1 MDALACIRTLGGK
14 ESAMKLTRM
23 VGLRRPSQIYR
34 TRAEHQNAD
43 AGQFFSP
50 RTREWLAASA
60 SLGLLWGLAEIAV
73 QAFQRHG
80 LSRVTAVTVRLHD
93 HAVVL
98 NLAAAACLMLAL
110 GGLAAALARGP
121 RSRLVFWVVACCIA
135 MIAPLLALESLHP
148 AAASLLGAG
157 LGCRLATWGR
167 TRGIRLLQHAWLALL
182 PVSIAAGLLAEF
194 HHAHATRKP
203 APAVLGNSLAPRD
216 NVVLLVLDT
225 VRADHLSLHGYH
237 RNTTPNLDRLAASGL
252 VFNHARS
259 TSSWTLPAHASMLTG
274 RWYHELSAEVDQPLD
289 HTFPTITESLRE
301 QGYATGGFVGNVFYC
316 NAQFGIARG
325 FSHYEDHPA
334 TERLDPLIFLEATS
348 LGRGTAELARR
359 AGWISTPPYH
369 ESMKTAA
376 EINSAA
382 LGWLD
387 SLAPGQPFF
396 LFCNWFDAHGPY
408 ALPPDVRRPFTR
420 LPEDKLQKEIRDFLR
435 ANPSELTPLTRPAF
449 ERQAAL
455 ALDAYDDCIWY
466 MDQQLARLV
475 NELEARGLWETTWI
489 IVTSDHGEQFGEHG
503 LHRHGNSLHRQT
515 VHVPLIVVPPRG
527 RSFTPRALD
536 LPVSIR
542 DIAATI
548 QHITAPDHPAAAFPG
563 LSLLARAQ
571 SDQADTAH
579 DARLADPPL
588 AELRM
593 PKDAD
598 LKRINGDVGGSQLLR
613 SVVDQGRT
621 LIQGDRSALL
631 FDLWNDPEERT
642 DLSASPAEQGI
653 LEALR
658 SRLGGAAATPVI
670 PARSD

>member
-1 MDALACIRTLGGK
+1 
-14 ESAMKLTRM
+14 
-23 VGLRRPSQIYR
+23 
-34 TRAEHQNAD
+34 
-43 AGQFFSP
+43 
-50 RTREWLAASA
+50 
-60 SLGLLWGLAEIAV
+60 
-73 QAFQRHG
+73 
-80 LSRVTAVTVRLHD
+80 
-93 HAVVL
+93 
-98 NLAAAACLMLAL
+98 
-110 GGLAAALARGP
+110 
-121 RSRLVFWVVACCIA
+121 
-135 MIAPLLALESLHP
+135 
-148 AAASLLGAG
+148 
-157 LGCRLATWGR
+157 
-167 TRGIRLLQHAWLALL
+167 
-182 PVSIAAGLLAEF
+182 
-194 HHAHATRKP
+194 
-203 APAVLGNSLAPRD
+203 
-216 NVVLLVLDT
+216 
-225 VRADHLSLHGYH
+225 
-237 RNTTPNLDRLAASGL
+237 
-252 VFNHARS
+252 
-259 TSSWTLPAHASMLTG
+259 
-274 RWYHELSAEVDQPLD
+274 
-289 HTFPTITESLRE
+289 
-301 QGYATGGFVGNVFYC
+301 
-316 NAQFGIARG
+316 
-325 FSHYEDHPA
+325 
-334 TERLDPLIFLEATS
+334 
-348 LGRGTAELARR
+348 
-359 AGWISTPPYH
+359 
-369 ESMKTAA
+369 
-376 EINSAA
+376 
-382 LGWLD
+382 
-387 SLAPGQPFF
+387 
-396 LFCNWFDAHGPY
+396 
-408 ALPPDVRRPFTR
+408 
-420 LPEDKLQKEIRDFLR
+420 
-435 ANPSELTPLTRPAF
+435 
-449 ERQAAL
+449 
-455 ALDAYDDCIWY
+455 